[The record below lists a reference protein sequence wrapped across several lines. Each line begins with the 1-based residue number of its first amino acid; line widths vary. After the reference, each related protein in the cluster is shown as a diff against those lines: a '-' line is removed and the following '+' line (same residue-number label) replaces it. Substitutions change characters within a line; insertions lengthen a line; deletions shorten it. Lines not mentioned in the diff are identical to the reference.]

1 MKELF
6 SQLDEREKNQVRL
19 LSLLVLLSL
28 LFLLLISLGQRR
40 GYVRLLSRLDAR
52 EKVLAEQETKR
63 ASSAAEWARWEGAYR
78 DIEDLRVSYFYKAEE
93 GINQLRL
100 DLQKIFTQS
109 GINAQSIRYEY
120 ASLEGGKVKK
130 TNASFTFAG
139 SYLILKKFLEA
150 IEQFPR
156 FLMLEKIDFLK
167 ISGEG
172 SVLELKI
179 NLTGYH
185 ESF

>member
-6 SQLDEREKNQVRL
+6 NQLDEREKSRVRL

-28 LFLLLISLGQRR
+28 VFLLLVSLGQRR
-40 GYVRLLSRLDAR
+40 NYVRLLSRLEAR
-52 EKVLAEQETKR
+52 EKFLAELETKR
-63 ASSAAEWARWEGAYR
+63 ASSASEWARWEGAYR
-78 DIEDLRVSYFYKAEE
+78 DIEELRESYFYKHEE

-100 DLQKIFTQS
+100 DLEKILAQS
-109 GINAQSIRYEY
+109 GISARSIQYEY
-120 ASLEGGKVKK
+120 ASLEGGHIKK
-130 TNASFTFAG
+130 ISASFTFTG
-139 SYLILKKFLEA
+139 SYLILKKFLEVV
-150 IEQFPR
+150 ERFPR

-172 SVLELKI
+172 SLLDLKI
-179 NLTGYH
+179 NLAGYH